1 MDEEV
6 NPLVSGELLSLVDIV
21 LQVNVRYLN
30 RLQVLDIPA
39 YFLILA
45 GKITD
50 GHDTPYAVTRK
61 KLRIGCHVL
70 CSDRYSAES
79 KVCKGGLIFI
89 RLFIQDYGDLV
100 YDPVL
105 ASFSDG
111 TLYRFRIRTMNV
123 VLLYYVLHLLKA
135 QLYSLLV
142 IACAVLTEKV
152 FQHVGRDWESSL
164 Y

>member
-6 NPLVSGELLSLVDIV
+6 NPLVSGELLSLVDVV

-30 RLQVLDIPA
+30 RLQILDIPA
-39 YFLILA
+39 YFLVLA
-45 GKITD
+45 RKITD
-50 GHDTPYAVTRK
+50 CNDTPYAVTRK

-70 CSDRYSAES
+70 CPDRHSAES
-79 KVCKGGLIFI
+79 KVRKCGLIFI
-89 RLFIQDYGDLV
+89 RLFIQDYSDLV
-100 YDPVL
+100 DDPVL
-105 ASFSDG
+105 ASFTDG

-142 IACAVLTEKV
+142 IACAVLSEKV
-152 FQHVGRDWESSL
+152 FQHVGRNRESSL